1 MICPRP
7 WRKGILYEK
16 IDRIFII
23 FALLLCGCGGKNT
36 DAWQEQFDLG
46 MQYLGA
52 GEYAKAIDAFTAA
65 IGIDPER
72 EEAYT
77 HRAETYIRLARQP
90 RKPQLPDLQR
100 LGGLSHRRT
109 MLREYRPAV
118 FPDG

>member
-23 FALLLCGCGGKNT
+23 FALLLCGCGGKDT

-52 GEYAKAIDAFTAA
+52 GE
-65 IGIDPER
+65 
-72 EEAYT
+72 
-77 HRAETYIRLARQP
+77 
-90 RKPQLPDLQR
+90 
-100 LGGLSHRRT
+100 
-109 MLREYRPAV
+109 
-118 FPDG
+118 